1 MADPAK
7 YKSLSVKRED
17 WKELGLLAD
26 KTNRTRSGDTF
37 NKQKLK
43 RKNKGKRRSFELLTK
58 DCYIANIGV

>member
-26 KTNRTRSGDTF
+26 KTNRTRSSMIGR
-37 NKQKLK
+37 LIS
-43 RKNKGKRRSFELLTK
+43 GKK
-58 DCYIANIGV
+58 YIPLYLDKYI